1 VRTLKPSTMPLKAG
15 LGHKY
20 FQREKLGNRS
30 PPLLVFADD
39 WGRHP
44 SSCQYLVRHLLEH
57 YEACWI
63 NTIGT
68 REPRLDLATFWRG
81 FEKIANWVRGSGK
94 STSVPANLRV
104 LSPKM
109 WPWFSHGFDQRIN
122 RELLF
127 RQLAP
132 VIRSL
137 PVPPIAVTTLPI
149 VADLMGLLPV
159 QRWVYYCVDDFGEW
173 PGLAQAVLRSTE
185 ERLIQR
191 ADSLIVVSETLQ
203 DKMAQRGR
211 KAHLLTHGIEPD
223 FWKINSSQLWVPQL
237 QELERPF
244 VVFWG
249 VIDRRMD
256 ISLVRQ
262 LATDMKVGTIVL
274 VGPEADPDPA
284 LYRLPRVVRIP
295 AVPFDFLPH
304 IAAAASVLVM
314 PYADLPV
321 TRAMQPLKLKEYLA
335 TGRPV
340 VVRDLPANRSW
351 GDCLDLA
358 SSAGSFARLVLDRIE
373 HGVPDNQKQARCRLK
388 GETWAE
394 KARLFES
401 WALMP
406 NQP

>member
-1 VRTLKPSTMPLKAG
+1 VLDAAPNA
-15 LGHKY
+15 
-20 FQREKLGNRS
+20 

-44 SSCQYLVRHLLEH
+44 SSCQHLIRHLLGRREV
-57 YEACWI
+57 YWV

-68 REPRLDLATFWRG
+68 REPRLNLATLRRG
-81 FEKIANWVRGSGK
+81 FEKISSWVRRPATGGN
-94 STSVPANLRV
+94 TQPANLRV
-104 LSPKM
+104 LNPKM
-109 WPWFSHGFDQRIN
+109 WPWSSRSIDQRIN

-127 RQLAP
+127 RQLVP

-137 PVPPIAVTTLPI
+137 PAPPIAVTTLPI
-149 VADLMGLLPV
+149 IADLVGLLPV

-173 PGLAQAVLRSTE
+173 PGLAQAALRQTE

-191 ADSLIVVSETLQ
+191 ADSLVTVSETLQ
-203 DKMAQRGR
+203 QKMEQRGR
-211 KAHLLTHGIEPD
+211 KAHLLTHGIEAD
-223 FWKINSSQLWVPQL
+223 FWKIVCPARLLPQL
-237 QELERPF
+237 EGMTRPL

-256 ISLVRQ
+256 VAIVRQ
-262 LATDMKVGTIVL
+262 LAGELQYGTIVL
-274 VGPEADPDPA
+274 VGRQDDPNPELFA
-284 LYRLPRVVRIP
+284 LPRVVHVP
-295 AVPFDFLPH
+295 AMPVADLPYL
-304 IAAAASVLVM
+304 AAAASVLIM

-351 GDCLDLA
+351 SDCMDLA
-358 SSAGSFARLVLDRIE
+358 RTPTEFARLVRLRIE
-373 HGVPDNQKQARCRLK
+373 QALPPNQDEARGRLA

-394 KARLFES
+394 KARCFES
-401 WALMP
+401 WSLAL
-406 NQP
+406 

>member
-1 VRTLKPSTMPLKAG
+1 MAFTSGSTMKCSKADIPA
-15 LGHKY
+15 
-20 FQREKLGNRS
+20 RRR

-44 SSCQYLVRHLLEH
+44 SSCQHLVRHLLGRR
-57 YEACWI
+57 EAYWV

-68 REPRLDLATFWRG
+68 REPRLNVATLRRG
-81 FEKIANWVRGSGK
+81 VEKVSSWVRRPSGGSNPL
-94 STSVPANLRV
+94 PANLRV

-109 WPWFSHGFDQRIN
+109 WPWFSRRFDQRLN

-132 VIRSL
+132 LIRSL

-149 VADLMGLLPV
+149 VSDLLDLLPV

-173 PGLAQAVLRSTE
+173 PGLAQTVLRQTE
-185 ERLIQR
+185 ERLIRR
-191 ADSLIVVSETLQ
+191 ADSLIAVSETLQ
-203 DKMAQRGR
+203 EKLAQRGR
-211 KAHLLTHGIEPD
+211 QSQLLTHGIEPD
-223 FWKINSSQLWVPQL
+223 FWKSDGPALPLPQL
-237 QELERPF
+237 EGLPRPL

-256 ISLVRQ
+256 VAFVRQ
-262 LATDMKVGTIVL
+262 LAAELQSGTVVL
-274 VGPEADPDPA
+274 VGREDDPDPA
-284 LYRLPRVVRIP
+284 LYAIPRVVHVP
-295 AVPFDFLPH
+295 AMPFAHLPH
-304 IAAAASVLVM
+304 LAAAASVLIM

-351 GDCLDLA
+351 SDCLDLA
-358 SSAGSFARLVLDRIE
+358 DSPTAFASLVRMRIE
-373 HGVPDNQKQARCRLK
+373 RGLPADQDKARCRLA
-388 GETWAE
+388 GESWAE
-394 KARLFES
+394 KARCFES
-401 WALMP
+401 WSLST
-406 NQP
+406 

>member
-1 VRTLKPSTMPLKAG
+1 MAITCASTRKCFKAEIPAW
-15 LGHKY
+15 
-20 FQREKLGNRS
+20 RR

-44 SSCQYLVRHLLEH
+44 SSCQHLVRHLLGR
-57 YEACWI
+57 YDVYWV

-68 REPRLDLATFWRG
+68 REPRLNLATLRRG
-81 FEKIANWVRGSGK
+81 LEKISSWFRRPAGGSDPL
-94 STSVPANLRV
+94 PANLRV
-104 LSPKM
+104 LNPKM
-109 WPWFSHGFDQRIN
+109 WPWVSRGFDQGLN

-132 VIRSL
+132 LVRSL
-137 PVPPIAVTTLPI
+137 PVLPIAVTTLPI
-149 VADLMGLLPV
+149 ISDLMGLLPV

-173 PGLAQAVLRSTE
+173 PGLAQAALRQTE

-191 ADSLIVVSETLQ
+191 ADSLIAVSETLQ
-203 DKMAQRGR
+203 EKLGRNGR

-223 FWKINSSQLWVPQL
+223 FWEISGPALSLPS
-237 QELERPF
+237 LEGLPRPL

-256 ISLVRQ
+256 VSFVRQ
-262 LATDMKVGTIVL
+262 LATELTGGTVVL
-274 VGPEADPDPA
+274 VGREADPDPA
-284 LYRLPRVVRIP
+284 LYAIPRVVHIP
-295 AVPFDFLPH
+295 ALPFAHLPQL
-304 IAAAASVLVM
+304 AAVASVLIM

-351 GDCLDLA
+351 SDCLDLA
-358 SSAGSFARLVLDRIE
+358 DTPTAFARLVRLRLE
-373 HGVPDNQKQARCRLK
+373 QGLPENQRKARCRLA
-388 GETWAE
+388 GETWSE
-394 KARLFES
+394 KARRFES
-401 WALMP
+401 WSLTP
-406 NQP
+406 